1 MAPRVVVC
9 VVSLQI
15 KFESTIRGQGSGFRV
30 WGLGLGLRQKTKKIS
45 FHQLSFDGSLL
56 LTGTNDERLRLCL
69 TIRHTVYI
77 KIKTRIFLVNR
88 ELCGAII
95 MTQCISTS

>member
-1 MAPRVVVC
+1 MC
-9 VVSLQI
+9 VFVLSVLI
-15 KFESTIRGQGSGFRV
+15 IYFLYGKRSTRYAVKVR
-30 WGLGLGLRQKTKKIS
+30 GLGFGFGSPAENKKKYQVS
-45 FHQLSFDGSLL
+45 FHQLSFDGRLAAAA
-56 LTGTNDERLRLCL
+56 ERLRLCL

-95 MTQCISTS
+95 MTQCISSS

>member
-1 MAPRVVVC
+1 MGDSAA
-9 VVSLQI
+9 
-15 KFESTIRGQGSGFRV
+15 
-30 WGLGLGLRQKTKKIS
+30 
-45 FHQLSFDGSLL
+45 LL
-56 LTGTNDERLRLCL
+56 LLGRWDERLFTVRLCL

-95 MTQCISTS
+95 MTQCTSAS